1 MMAEI
6 EWAVRY
12 DDFGFAVAITRGGR
26 DVLHVAPGT
35 ERNESGGGVA
45 TVLEALV
52 QNEWLRAAIATPE
65 VYAGVVSEVVERERD
80 EAVVENKRLREQL
93 AKLKGYQQH
102 SDASF
107 ALAQELGLGEYSSE
121 SPAGFIR
128 ERLATTRADALE
140 ETAKILDDEDHYVP
154 LRPYTQR
161 CLERIRSLAKQPEP
175 CEMCGGTKRVPK
187 TTALEPCVGLTM
199 TGRVPCPYCQ
209 QHTQQPPDDAID
221 RKGE

>member
-1 MMAEI
+1 MSSFVKTCKCGQTKTPTGSGEWVCADCLVAEN
-6 EWAVRY
+6 RQ
-12 DDFGFAVAITRGGR
+12 
-26 DVLHVAPGT
+26 LK
-35 ERNESGGGVA
+35 
-45 TVLEALV
+45 
-52 QNEWLRAAIATPE
+52 AAIATPE

-128 ERLATTRADALE
+128 EQLATTRADALE
-140 ETAKILDDEDHYVP
+140 KAAKILDDEDHYVP

-161 CLERIRSLAKQPEP
+161 CLERIRSLAKQAKE
-175 CEMCGGTKRVPK
+175 
-187 TTALEPCVGLTM
+187 
-199 TGRVPCPYCQ
+199 TGQ
-209 QHTQQPPDDAID
+209 
-221 RKGE
+221 